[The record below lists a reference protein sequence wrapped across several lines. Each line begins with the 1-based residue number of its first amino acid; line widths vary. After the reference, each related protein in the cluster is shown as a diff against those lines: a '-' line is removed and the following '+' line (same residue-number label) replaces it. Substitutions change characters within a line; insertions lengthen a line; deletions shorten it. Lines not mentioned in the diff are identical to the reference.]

1 MKIAF
6 TINDVLTEHPGYT
19 TTHLAMHALKRGH
32 EVWYIEVGSFVLSHE
47 DGLNALARCLP
58 QCEFD
63 NRDALIACLRE
74 TQPKT
79 RKLDELDVLF
89 LRNDPAA
96 DALARP
102 WAQLAGVNFGRL
114 AQQAGV
120 LVVNRPDGLYHAIN
134 KLYLQLFPAE
144 IRPRTLITRDFEAV
158 QDFLD
163 TVGGKAVVKPLRGS
177 GGHNVFLISKE
188 DRYNFKQI
196 FDAVCR
202 EGYLIAQE
210 FLPEATEGDTR
221 LFILNG
227 EIIESGG
234 EIAAVQRVPH
244 GGDLRSN
251 LSAGGHARRAEITPT
266 VRRIAA
272 LARPQLMADGM
283 FFVGL
288 DLIGDRM
295 VEVNVFSPGALI
307 AAERL
312 TGADFGSAIVAALER
327 MVSLPAAGFEA
338 CIEKD
343 TSTP

>member
-6 TINDVLTEHPGYT
+6 TINDVLNERPNYT
-19 TTHLAMHALKRGH
+19 TTHLAMHALARGH

-47 DGLNALARCLP
+47 DGLNALARYLP
-58 QCEFD
+58 QRAFD
-63 NRDALIACLRE
+63 NRETLVATLRE
-74 TQPKT
+74 TQPEAV
-79 RKLDELDVLF
+79 RLPELDVLF

-96 DALARP
+96 DAISRP

-120 LVVNRPDGLYHAIN
+120 LVVNQPDGLFHAIN

-158 QDFLD
+158 QDFVD

-177 GGHNVFLISKE
+177 GGHNVFLISME
-188 DRYNFKQI
+188 DHYNFRQI
-196 FDAVCR
+196 FDAVCQ

-210 FLPEATEGDTR
+210 YLPEAPEGDTR
-221 LFILNG
+221 LFLLNG

-234 EIAAVQRVPH
+234 EVAAVQRVPLR
-244 GGDLRSN
+244 GDLRSN
-251 LSAGGHARRAEITPT
+251 LTAGGNAKRAEITPT
-266 VRRIAA
+266 IRRIAG
-272 LARPQLMADGM
+272 LARPQLKADGM
-283 FFVGL
+283 FFVGV

-307 AAERL
+307 AAERV
-312 TGADFGSAIVAALER
+312 TGADFGSPIVAALEK
-327 MVSLPAAGFEA
+327 MASAAVG
-338 CIEKD
+338 
-343 TSTP
+343 